1 MSNKCQLFIYFSRRR
16 VVFILGAP
24 SIRQKQTL
32 RPFSRELL
40 SIVLLDEHESLLGLI
55 FSKSKFIKQKHFLDA
70 ITTRYEKKET
80 ELGSSSV

>member
-16 VVFILGAP
+16 VFILGAP